1 MHLQLPFREYTAIKN
16 PRASLELKGVGN
28 LTQNVIIKSNKFG
41 LIVYM
46 NPDAEYSQILD
57 EMRVK
62 FTESAK
68 FFKGATMAITFEGK
82 ILTKLQEQEIIELI
96 TDVAHVQIVCI
107 FDKEE
112 NTERLYQSVVEES
125 LEDLPRK
132 EGQFYRG
139 TLKKRQ
145 VLESEKSIIVLGDV
159 EFGATV
165 VSKGNIVVLGTIRG
179 TVHAGAA
186 GNRKAFIVALSM
198 KPQSMRIA
206 DVTAR
211 HVYLRKEEKADA
223 KIARLEGERIYIDPL
238 KNQEW

>member
-96 TDVAHVQIVCI
+96 TDVAHVQIV
-107 FDKEE
+107 
-112 NTERLYQSVVEES
+112 
-125 LEDLPRK
+125 
-132 EGQFYRG
+132 
-139 TLKKRQ
+139 
-145 VLESEKSIIVLGDV
+145 
-159 EFGATV
+159 
-165 VSKGNIVVLGTIRG
+165 
-179 TVHAGAA
+179 
-186 GNRKAFIVALSM
+186 
-198 KPQSMRIA
+198 
-206 DVTAR
+206 
-211 HVYLRKEEKADA
+211 
-223 KIARLEGERIYIDPL
+223 
-238 KNQEW
+238 